1 MSNTEFKSCKTI
13 EGFDT
18 FTKGE
23 WKRDKGLPI
32 RVAGDEW
39 TWKDKCELLS
49 WFLKGLTLKALRA
62 QFASRK
68 IAGIVRQLDKM
79 CQQYG
84 TVPIACRSKEY
95 WRARLIDDKNPR
107 ATFAVNTHWIN
118 NFTFVA
124 SEINANQEWWIKTR
138 LKYRTDRGE
147 YNGTSW
153 KRIAEETGMN
163 VKVAELKYKHLCPA
177 IKGLFDANS

>member
-1 MSNTEFKSCKTI
+1 MNDTEFKSCKTI
-13 EGFDT
+13 KGFNN

-23 WKRDKGLPI
+23 WKRDKGDGL
-32 RVAGDEW
+32 RVSNDKW

-49 WFLKGLTLKALRA
+49 WFLKGLTLKKLRT
-62 QFASRK
+62 QFPDRK

-84 TVPIACRSKEY
+84 TVPVACRNKEY

-118 NFTFVA
+118 NFELTCGLNA
-124 SEINANQEWWIKTR
+124 SQIWWVKTR
-138 LKYRTDRGE
+138 LKYRTPRGE
-147 YNGTSW
+147 YEGTTW
-153 KRIAEETGMN
+153 ERIAEETGAHMSI
-163 VKVAELKYKHLCPA
+163 VEEHYKVLLPKK
-177 IKGLFDANS
+177 KGLIYANS